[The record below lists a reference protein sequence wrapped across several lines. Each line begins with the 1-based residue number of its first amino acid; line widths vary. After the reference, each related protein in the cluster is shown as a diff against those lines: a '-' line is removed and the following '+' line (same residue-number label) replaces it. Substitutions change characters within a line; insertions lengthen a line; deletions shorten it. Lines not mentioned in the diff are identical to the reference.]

1 MEQLDNISQLRN
13 LWLRSSDERLTC
25 WREFRLELQATY
37 VCNDPLPSLK
47 AISMWWNFAPIV
59 SVAMDPFSLKTWPS
73 VWEIIIDGECCKYS
87 RGVAM
92 AYNMHYLDET
102 VNVKIARVLDT
113 KYNDEY
119 LVAIWN
125 DRYALNT
132 MHNDVLD
139 LQENKV
145 DLVIKESW
153 TIQDIINE
161 KQN

>member
-1 MEQLDNISQLRN
+1 
-13 LWLRSSDERLTC
+13 
-25 WREFRLELQATY
+25 
-37 VCNDPLPSLK
+37 
-47 AISMWWNFAPIV
+47 
-59 SVAMDPFSLKTWPS
+59 
-73 VWEIIIDGECCKYS
+73 
-87 RGVAM
+87 M

-119 LVAIWN
+119 LIAIWN
-125 DRYALNT
+125 DRFALNT

-145 DLVIKESW
+145 DLIIKESW